1 MIEIP
6 NPITFEAAMAAS
18 QSLLN
23 QMEEGQLS
31 EAELGATVSELVNT
45 ANGVRGFFVVYLT
58 DARPFA
64 DTPTPAV
71 IQALQSSPDTVTEF
85 AIKNLAMSTAMEIA
99 HQRNGNSE
107 LAQQSAQ
114 VRDRSTTLIK
124 LMNGDRLRTEAQT
137 LHQSIV
143 APPGTYTTFLKKWG
157 YDTAQQQAISTRL
170 ETIFPEL
177 GATS

>member
-6 NPITFEAAMAAS
+6 NPMTFEAAIAAS

-23 QMEEGQLS
+23 QMEQNQLPETEL
-31 EAELGATVSELVNT
+31 EAIVSELVNT
-45 ANGVRGFFVVYLT
+45 ANGVRGFFVTYLT

-85 AIKNLAMSTAMEIA
+85 VVKNLAMSTAMEIT

-107 LAQQSAQ
+107 LEQQSAQ

-124 LMNGDRLRTEAQT
+124 LMNCDRLRTEAQE

-143 APPGTYTTFLKKWG
+143 AASGNYAGFLKKWG
-157 YDTAQQQAISTRL
+157 YDAEQQQAIATRL
-170 ETIFPEL
+170 ETVFPEL